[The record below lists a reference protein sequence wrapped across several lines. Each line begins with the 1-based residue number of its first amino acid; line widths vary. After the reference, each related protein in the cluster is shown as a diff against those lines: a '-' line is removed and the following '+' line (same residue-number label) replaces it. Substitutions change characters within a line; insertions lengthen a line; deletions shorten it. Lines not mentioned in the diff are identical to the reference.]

1 MTHAIIMLYC
11 FQLYV
16 LNKPNLI
23 YNFRKGQNPRLK
35 MAILE
40 EVDDAAP
47 NYYQVG
53 SVLVSRGTS
62 K

>member
-1 MTHAIIMLYC
+1 MTHAIIILCC
-11 FQLYV
+11 FLLYV
-16 LNKPNLI
+16 LNKPNQY

-53 SVLVSRGTS
+53 SVLASF
-62 K
+62 